1 MHLIID
7 RIKVVLFKP
16 HRAWS
21 IIKDEPTG
29 FADVLTH
36 YLMPLVAVP
45 AFCGLFGYT
54 FVGMRFGFRAVVYR
68 IPLPMAFVWALVFY
82 LATLIGIY
90 IEGIIINTLAPS
102 FHAKQHAV
110 DAFKLAAY
118 AYTPAAVAGVLR
130 LFPALSFFVFLISLY
145 SIYLLYCGLPIM
157 MEAPPEKVVVYLVL
171 IIAVMIVVYL
181 LVRAIPAAILSAAW
195 RPS

>member
-1 MHLIID
+1 MIE
-7 RIKVVLFKP
+7 RIRLLLFRP
-16 HRAWS
+16 HQAW
-21 IIKDEPTG
+21 IVIKDDFTG

-45 AFCGLFGYT
+45 AFCGMFGYA
-54 FVGMRFGFRAVVYR
+54 FVGMRFGFRAVVYKV
-68 IPLPMAFVWALVFY
+68 PLHMAFVWAVVFY

-90 IEGIIINTLAPS
+90 VEGIVINTLALS

-118 AYTPAAVAGVLR
+118 AYTPAAIAGVLK
-130 LFPALSFFVFLISLY
+130 LFPPLSFLVFLISLY
-145 SIYLLYCGLPIM
+145 SIYLLYCGLPVM
-157 MEAPPEKVVVYLVL
+157 MEAPQEKVVVYLVL
-171 IIAVMIVVYL
+171 IVCVMIVVYL
-181 LVRAIPAAILSAAW
+181 LIGAIPAAILSAAW